1 MSTDKRNDEIDLI
14 EVFQKFTSWM
24 NQITVKFF
32 NFLYSI
38 FLFFVRR
45 SILISIVL
53 AIGLI
58 IGFYQFKTSQ
68 RFYSSSLEAYSN
80 AMSSID
86 MINYINNIHE
96 LFYADNNE
104 GLEQQLDI
112 DEDVLG
118 MIKDVKAFKVI
129 DVNNDDIADFIDF
142 DESYETSDTTISK
155 NRFVIKVEVY
165 DQTVFPII
173 QKSILNYIGKNQYIN
188 NLKVIREK
196 QLNQLIAK
204 LNEEIISLESL
215 KNAEYFE
222 KKEKLE
228 PQAGQLLVMNE
239 RQTQLYHEQIIS
251 LYIQKQEL
259 EKTLQLRTE
268 AITVIQEFSSLS
280 KVENDLISYIKSYGI
295 LFFILGTF
303 VSFLIENIKGIK
315 NIISDSKR

>member
-1 MSTDKRNDEIDLI
+1 
-14 EVFQKFTSWM
+14 
-24 NQITVKFF
+24 
-32 NFLYSI
+32 
-38 FLFFVRR
+38 
-45 SILISIVL
+45 L